1 MATIFRKTSK
11 GAAEIETR
19 ALKLLPRFRSLLIL
33 VDGKR
38 SDADLAQLV
47 PGPAGQEALQA
58 LLAAGLIE
66 AIGTTADTR
75 SAAPAP
81 PTTPAAPPAAAAA
94 SVSQRGRRIARALI
108 DHLGPAG
115 EPLAVRLES
124 ARDARDIEQLEAA
137 ALRLVGDMRGR
148 AAAETF
154 GQQLRQVN

>member
-1 MATIFRKTSK
+1 MATIFRKTTK
-11 GAAEIETR
+11 GATEIETR

-38 SDADLAQLV
+38 SDDDLAQLV

-66 AIGTTADTR
+66 AIGTTAPVR
-75 SAAPAP
+75 APVPPAAPA
-81 PTTPAAPPAAAAA
+81 TSAPAAAPTPQ
-94 SVSQRGRRIARALI
+94 QRGRKIARALI

-115 EPLAVRLES
+115 EPLAMRLES
-124 ARDARDIEQLEAA
+124 VRDAADLEGLEAA

-148 AAAETF
+148 AAADAF
-154 GQQLRQVN
+154 SQQLRQLR